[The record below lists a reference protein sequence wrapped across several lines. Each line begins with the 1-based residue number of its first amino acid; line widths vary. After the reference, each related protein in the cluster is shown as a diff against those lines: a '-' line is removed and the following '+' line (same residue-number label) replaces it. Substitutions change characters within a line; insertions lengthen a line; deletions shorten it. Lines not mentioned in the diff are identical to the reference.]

1 MTLDPSDRR
10 IRDEIDHHLEEL
22 EEHLTDQ
29 GLSEDEARAE
39 AARRF
44 GDAARIQDEARGV
57 NPRTSLLVN
66 AFGRLRPARLRRRP
80 RA

>member
-29 GLSEDEARAE
+29 GLSEDEAR
-39 AARRF
+39 
-44 GDAARIQDEARGV
+44 GV

-66 AFGRLRPARLRRRP
+66 AFDRLRPARLRRRP

>member
-10 IRDEIDHHLEEL
+10 IRDEIDHHL

-66 AFGRLRPARLRRRP
+66 AFDRLRPARLRRRP

>member
-44 GDAARIQDEARGV
+44 GDAARIQDAARGG

-66 AFGRLRPARLRRRP
+66 AFDRLRPARLRRRP